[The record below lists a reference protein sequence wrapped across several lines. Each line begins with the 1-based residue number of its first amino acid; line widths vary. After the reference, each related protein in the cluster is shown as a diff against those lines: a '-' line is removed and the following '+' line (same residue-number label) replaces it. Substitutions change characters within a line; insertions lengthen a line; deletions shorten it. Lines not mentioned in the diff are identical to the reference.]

1 MSEHQI
7 IPVLISGGAG
17 TRLWPLSREA
27 FPKQFLAVQ
36 GPHTLF
42 QQTALR
48 FADAGSFARPMVV
61 ANDEHRFIVL
71 EQLRA
76 IGIDQ
81 SPLLTEPVG
90 RNTAPAAAVAAM
102 HAMEL
107 DPNAVIMITPT
118 DHVVGDEAALRNAIR
133 AGLPSARA
141 GRMVLFGIEPEAPV
155 TGYGYIQRATE
166 IMHGVFEVGRFIEK
180 PDQHTTDR
188 LVSARSYLWNSG
200 IVLASARHLI
210 AELEQH
216 VPEVIEKTRQALAYG
231 DRDLGILRLAKNH
244 FSASPSISLDH
255 AVMERTKKAAV
266 VPVSCGWTDIGAWSQ
281 LHDISGQDKDG
292 NALHGEVVCDGARH
306 CYLRGEGSL
315 VAAVGVDDL
324 IVVATDDVV
333 LVTRKGCDQNVK
345 LLVERLKKENRTA
358 AVTSRRVHR
367 PWGFYESIEQGHRY
381 QVKRITVHPG
391 AKLSLQKHFHRAEH
405 WVVVNGTALVTRDD
419 EQLLVRENESVY
431 LPLGAVHRLENPG
444 KLPLNLIEVQSG
456 AYLAEDDIVRIDD
469 VYQRV

>member
-1 MSEHQI
+1 MSEHQV
-7 IPVLISGGAG
+7 IPVLICGGTG

-27 FPKQFLAVQ
+27 FPKQFLAIQ
-36 GPHTLF
+36 GPRTLF

-48 FADAGSFARPMVV
+48 FADPSSFARPLVV
-61 ANDEHRFIVL
+61 ANEEHRFIVL
-71 EQLRA
+71 EQLRE

-81 SPLLTEPVG
+81 SPVLVEPVG

-107 DPNAVIMITPT
+107 DPNAVILIAPT
-118 DHVVGDEAALRNAIR
+118 DHMVDDEAALRNAIR
-133 AGLPSARA
+133 AGLSAARA
-141 GRMVLFGIEPEAPV
+141 GRLVLFGIDPESAAI
-155 TGYGYIQRATE
+155 GYGYVQRATE
-166 IMHGVFEVGRFIEK
+166 IMHGVFEVERFIEK
-180 PDQHTTDR
+180 PDEPTAER
-188 LVSARSYLWNSG
+188 LLSSGSYYWNSG
-200 IVLASARHLI
+200 IVLASARYLI
-210 AELEQH
+210 AELEQYA
-216 VPEVIEKTRQALAYG
+216 PEVIEKARDALALG

-266 VPVSCGWTDIGAWSQ
+266 VPVSCGWTDLGAWSQ
-281 LHDISGQDKDG
+281 LHDIAERDKDG
-292 NALHGEVVCDGARH
+292 NALYGEAVCEGVRN
-306 CYLRGEGSL
+306 CYLRGEGPL
-315 VAAVGVDDL
+315 VAAVGVDNL

-333 LVTRKGCDQNVK
+333 LITRKGGDQNVK
-345 LLVERLKKENRTA
+345 NLVERLKTENRTA
-358 AVTSRRVHR
+358 AVASRRVHR

-381 QVKRITVHPG
+381 QVKRITVNPG

-405 WVVVNGTALVTRDD
+405 WVVVNGTALVTRDQ

-444 KLPLNLIEVQSG
+444 KLPLDLIEVQSG

-469 VYQRV
+469 VYQRI